1 MSRITLLAALLCVA
15 APLASSAPGQA
26 LTWNFDETTTGNDV
40 AWTSPT
46 SVQANAAAY
55 EATFSLQTIEVTV
68 SFIGIPFGPFDVT
81 DQIPPEFQTGSGT
94 QLGPAP
100 ITLLSESLIFP
111 LPPEPVSVAAD
122 VEIGI
127 DATGTGFFDA
137 TNVVLGEI
145 EIDLGGI
152 FGTVTA
158 DITAV
163 RIVGQ
168 VIVEATQWIDLLN
181 ALPGTAGVAPV
192 LDGEGTLLDGDPLLL
207 TLTDALPNSS
217 AALIVGF
224 TAIHAPFKGGVLV
237 PDANLVIPGLPTG
250 PLGVF
255 ALPATWP
262 SGIPAGFVLYLQA
275 WVTDAGGPLGFSASN
290 GLSGTAQ

>member
-1 MSRITLLAALLCVA
+1 MSRLSLLVLLSCVLLCGSVA
-15 APLASSAPGQA
+15 GQSQA
-26 LTWNFDETTTGNDV
+26 WNFDETTTGQDV
-40 AWTSPT
+40 SWTSPT
-46 SVQANAAAY
+46 SVQPDAAAFD
-55 EATFSLQTIEVTV
+55 ATFTLQTIEVTV
-68 SFIGIPFGPFDVT
+68 SFIGLPFGPFDVT

-94 QLGPAP
+94 QPGPAP

-111 LPPEPVSVAAD
+111 EPPEPTSVAAD
-122 VEIGI
+122 VDLGI
-127 DATGTGFFDA
+127 DATGQGFFNA
-137 TNVVLGEI
+137 INVVLGEI

-163 RIVGQ
+163 RIAGE
-168 VIVEATQWIDLLN
+168 VIITPTQWVDLLN

-192 LDGEGTLLDGDPLLL
+192 LGGEGTLLDGDPLQL

-224 TAIHAPFKGGVLV
+224 TQIDAPFKGGVLV
-237 PDANLVIPGLPTG
+237 PNANLVIPGLPTG

-262 SGIPAGFVLYLQA
+262 AGIPAGFVTYFQY